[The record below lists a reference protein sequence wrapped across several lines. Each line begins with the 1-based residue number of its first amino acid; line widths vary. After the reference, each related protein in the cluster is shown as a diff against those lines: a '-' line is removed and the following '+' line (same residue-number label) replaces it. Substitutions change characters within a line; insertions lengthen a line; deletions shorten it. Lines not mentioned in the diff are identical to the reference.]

1 MSAVIVDDGT
11 LDTVVEYD
19 GIQIRYDASYRYSF
33 DSDRAFL
40 DAAFKDFYDDQTD
53 QLDAI
58 QESLPPDITLC
69 YNDDCR
75 GWNTPEQSLEGY
87 ATVKCLLGCKD
98 YKVLYKKLPEVTDA
112 MWNRLQLEASDS

>member
-11 LDTVVEYD
+11 MDTVVEYD
-19 GIQIRYDASYRYSF
+19 GKRIRYDSSFRYSF
-33 DSDRAFL
+33 RSDEEFL
-40 DAAFKDFYDDQTD
+40 NAAFEDFYEDQTE

-58 QESLPPDITLC
+58 YESLPAEITLC

-75 GWNTPEQSLEGY
+75 GWKTANPDLEGY
-87 ATVKCLLGCKD
+87 AIVKCLLGCKD
-98 YKVLYKKLPEVTDA
+98 YKVLYKELPKITDA

>member
-19 GIQIRYDASYRYSF
+19 GIRIRYEASYRYSF
-33 DSDRAFL
+33 DSDQAFL
-40 DAAFKDFYDDQTD
+40 EAAFKDFYDDQTD

-75 GWNTPEQSLEGY
+75 CWKTPEPNLEGY

-98 YKVLYKKLPEVTDA
+98 YKVLYKELPKVTDA

>member
-1 MSAVIVDDGT
+1 MRAEIIDDGT

-19 GIQIRYDASYRYSF
+19 GMRKRYSTTYRSLF
-33 DSDRAFL
+33 DSEEEFL

-53 QLDAI
+53 QLEAAYD
-58 QESLPPDITLC
+58 SLPRDIALC

-75 GWNTPEQSLEGY
+75 GWKTANPDLEGY

-98 YKVLYKKLPEVTDA
+98 YKVLYKELPKITDA

>member
-19 GIQIRYDASYRYSF
+19 GMQIRYDYAYRCSF
-33 DSDRAFL
+33 NSDEEFL
-40 DAAFKDFYDDQTD
+40 DAALKDFYDDQTD

-75 GWNTPEQSLEGY
+75 CWKTSNPDLEGY
-87 ATVKCLLGCKD
+87 AIVKCLIGCD
-98 YKVLYKKLPEVTDA
+98 NYKVLYKELPKITDA

>member
-19 GIQIRYDASYRYSF
+19 GIQIRYEASYRYSF
-33 DSDRAFL
+33 YSAQAFL
-40 DAAFKDFYDDQTD
+40 EAAFKDFYDDQTD

-75 GWNTPEQSLEGY
+75 CWKTPEPNLEGY
-87 ATVKCLLGCKD
+87 AIVKCLLGCKD
-98 YKVLYKKLPEVTDA
+98 YKVLYKELPKVTDA

>member
-19 GIQIRYDASYRYSF
+19 GIRIRYDTAYRYSF
-33 DSDRAFL
+33 DSEKEFL
-40 DAAFKDFYDDQTD
+40 DEVFKDFYDDQTE

-58 QESLPPDITLC
+58 YESLPAETTLC

-75 GWNTPEQSLEGY
+75 CWKTSEPYLERY
-87 ATVKCLLGCKD
+87 ATVKCLLGCSD
-98 YKVLYKKLPEVTDA
+98 YKILYKELPKITDA

>member
-11 LDTVVEYD
+11 MDTVVEYD
-19 GIQIRYDASYRYSF
+19 GMRRRYSTTYRSLF
-33 DSDRAFL
+33 DSEEEFL

-53 QLDAI
+53 LLEAAYD
-58 QESLPPDITLC
+58 SLPRDITLC

-75 GWNTPEQSLEGY
+75 GWKTANPDLEGY
-87 ATVKCLLGCKD
+87 ATVKCLVGCQD
-98 YKVLYKKLPEVTDA
+98 YKVLYKELPKITDA